1 MDKKYNLLLPIA
13 GKAQRFIDK
22 GYVMPKPLIM
32 ARDEQIIDLALKS
45 VNVNKFNL
53 IFVVRLD
60 HINNFAID
68 EILKQKFGNSIKIVV
83 VDHITQG
90 SVSTCLLA
98 KEHIDNDMPLVI
110 YTPDVCFEE
119 TESSVFDPD
128 TLDKDIDGCLLTFK
142 ANSDAHSYVQIDENG
157 YAIKT
162 AEKEVI
168 SENAA
173 VGVYY
178 YKTGSMFVKYAEE
191 MIEKNIRV
199 KNEFYISPM
208 YNLLIRDSKKITIKQ
223 VEKMHVLGTPE
234 ELEFFINY
242 VYPKFGNKPIALC
255 CDHSGFKAKETA
267 KAILDSLRISYIDFG
282 TYVNK
287 SCDYNDYV
295 TQAVD
300 AINSKTC
307 DFALG
312 FCRTGQ
318 GVNILANHL
327 KNTRAALIF
336 DEYTAEHSVRHNCA
350 NFFSIPEKYV
360 DNVML
365 EKIIKILLKSTF
377 DGGRHMTR
385 MKKTIG

>member
-360 DNVML
+360 DNIML